1 MGTTVAQAY
10 VQILPTTTGIKGK
23 LTSALSGA
31 CTSAGKSAGSSLGST
46 LASHVK
52 KAIAAAGIGAAIGKT
67 LTEGS
72 KLQQSI
78 GGIETLFKGPANKVK
93 AYARE
98 SFKATGLSANEYMEN
113 VTSFSASLISSLGGN
128 MKKAATLA
136 NTAMVDMGDN
146 ANKMGTNMDLITQ
159 TYQSLARG
167 NYAMLDNL
175 KLGYGG
181 TKSEMQRLM
190 SDAEKLTG
198 EHYTVGD
205 FGDTVKAIHA
215 IQKNLGITGTTARE
229 AATTFEGS
237 FKQMKA
243 AATDLLGNIA
253 LGKNLDAPLKNLVS
267 STKTFLI
274 GNFLPMFKNIVDAL
288 PAVLDGLAPAINQ
301 ILPVFIKGAGQIL
314 TSVIQLLAGAAP
326 QFAALAVTLA
336 GALVKGIAAV
346 DWGAVGSTILKG
358 IGDSFKSNPGATAAG
373 IAALGIYM
381 KTKLSGVFSTLGSVS
396 GKIDGFSGLASSLK
410 SAGETAYLETLIIGD
425 KLKAGFSV
433 AKSAAVTAFSGIR
446 TGISTVLSGLSS
458 VASTALNGLKTGI
471 SVAFSGIRTVV
482 TTAIAGIRTAFTSMF
497 AFMAA
502 NPFVAVVAGIA
513 LVVAGLVVLYNKS
526 ATFRNFV
533 NSAVASIKAKVLA
546 GVAAVAGVP
555 AKISAILSS
564 MRASMSAAFASIKSK
579 ITAFASACKT
589 GGVRA
594 ISFLASG
601 IRSMAK
607 RPISAVTSIVTSA
620 VSRVRAFAPRFTSAG
635 MTIISHLAS
644 GVRGAASR
652 VTAAVSSV
660 VSRAASAAR
669 GVASRFVSIGR
680 NIVTGI
686 ASGIRNGVG
695 AVYNAIANMASNA
708 VKRAQKA
715 IQAHSPSRVFRDK
728 VGRWIPEGVAVGIT
742 RNTAGLYAASAGMG
756 DVVLNAAVP
765 AINRSVSR
773 SVNAISAVNSAVAT
787 QFDAG
792 NGTADSIVSG
802 TATALSATA
811 GANNQTPQTITLY
824 AYPNGPQMDKWIAQ
838 TYNRATR
845 KGLK

>member
-1 MGTTVAQAY
+1 MDTTVAQAY
-10 VQILPTTTGIKGK
+10 VQILPTTKGIKGK

-31 CTSAGKSAGSSLGST
+31 STSAGKSAGSSLGST
-46 LASHVK
+46 LVSHMK

-78 GGIETLFKGPANKVK
+78 GGIETLFKGSANKVK

-98 SFKATGLSANEYMEN
+98 SFKTTGLSANEYMEN

-128 MKKAATLA
+128 TKKAATLA

-237 FKQMKA
+237 FNQMKA

-301 ILPVFIKGAGQIL
+301 ILPVFIQGAGQIL

-396 GKIDGFSGLASSLK
+396 GKIGGFSGLASSLK

-446 TGISTVLSGLSS
+446 TGISTVLSGLGS

-555 AKISAILSS
+555 AKISTILSS
-564 MRASMSAAFASIKSK
+564 MRAAMSAAFASIKSK

-594 ISFLASG
+594 ITFLASG

-607 RPISAVTSIVTSA
+607 KPISAVTSIVTSA
-620 VSRVRAFAPRFTSAG
+620 VSKVRGVASRFTSAG

-686 ASGIRNGVG
+686 ASGIRNAASAVVSALGGVVSS
-695 AVYNAIANMASNA
+695 AVSAA
-708 VKRAQKA
+708 KRKLK
-715 IQAHSPSRVFRDK
+715 IKSPSRVMRDE
-728 VGRWIPEGVAVGIT
+728 VGKWIPEGIAVGIT
-742 RNTAGLYAASAGMG
+742 RNTAGLIAASAGMG
-756 DVVLNAAVP
+756 DAVLSATMP
-765 AINRSVSR
+765 AINGNVSR
-773 SVNAISAVNSAVAT
+773 SVSAISAVNSAVSS

-811 GANNQTPQTITLY
+811 ATNNQTPQTITLY
-824 AYPNGPQMDKWIAQ
+824 AFPNGPQMDKWIAQ

>member
-31 CTSAGKSAGSSLGST
+31 STSAGKSAGSSLGST
-46 LASHVK
+46 LVSHMK

-78 GGIETLFKGPANKVK
+78 GGIETLFKGSANKVK

-98 SFKATGLSANEYMEN
+98 SFKTTGLSANEYMEN

-128 MKKAATLA
+128 TKKAATLA

-396 GKIDGFSGLASSLK
+396 GKIGGFSGLASSLK

-425 KLKAGFSV
+425 ELKAGFSV

-446 TGISTVLSGLSS
+446 TGI
-458 VASTALNGLKTGI
+458 STALNGLKTGI

-620 VSRVRAFAPRFTSAG
+620 VSRVRAFASRFTSAG

-715 IQAHSPSRVFRDK
+715 IQSHSPSRVFRDK